1 MAGSARRSP
10 ALIGPSGAEG
20 RNAENCGGRRSP
32 ACLRRQRAWQQLTR
46 PSTTRGTHMPS
57 LSQKLSEF
65 ARSPKGQQLADK
77 AKAAAQD
84 PKNREK
90 IDRVRVRLLE
100 K

>member
-1 MAGSARRSP
+1 
-10 ALIGPSGAEG
+10 
-20 RNAENCGGRRSP
+20 
-32 ACLRRQRAWQQLTR
+32 
-46 PSTTRGTHMPS
+46 MPS

-90 IDRVRVRLLE
+90 IDRLRARFS
-100 K
+100 KKA